1 MKRSL
6 WWACRCVVYEFGRPV
21 KRARRWADLLL
32 GVTIGVQVAAAT
44 SEDVQAVGVRL
55 PTKPKNKL
63 GDAG

>member
-1 MKRSL
+1 
-6 WWACRCVVYEFGRPV
+6 VVYEFGRPV